1 MIGVQ
6 ASLQTAFIE
15 SMSSTLIPA
24 YEKSS
29 QNMFKQLHDAFSV
42 GIKDCELILLKLILI
57 EIRNYNYYLPSVMVQ
72 FNTYLQHMPQPQAMG
87 GNSEELNNKL
97 AMLKQLIESNLHKH
111 RTELTDAMLETQREV
126 KSLEILLA
134 RQVQETI
141 RAELRK
147 HMETQNM
154 AMRSQAA
161 TPAPTYDLR
170 DSIKQLLLSGQI
182 NKAFHQALLANDL
195 SLVEFTLRHT
205 DSNLAFAPEGC
216 RLEQKVLLS
225 LIQQISADMSNHNE
239 LKQR

>member
-1 MIGVQ
+1 MRNLHRTCLNSFTRHSVWALRTVSNEG
-6 ASLQTAFIE
+6 
-15 SMSSTLIPA
+15 TLVD
-24 YEKSS
+24 
-29 QNMFKQLHDAFSV
+29 QNLNNVLFCFA
-42 GIKDCELILLKLILI
+42 
-57 EIRNYNYYLPSVMVQ
+57 VMVE
-72 FNTYLQHMPQPQAMG
+72 FNAYLQDMPQP
-87 GNSEELNNKL
+87 LNGEDLSNK
-97 AMLKQLIESNLHKH
+97 MVILKQLVETNLLKH

-141 RAELRK
+141 RVELRK
-147 HMETQNM
+147 YMDTQSM
-154 AMRSQAA
+154 ALRSQAA

-170 DSIKQLLLSGQI
+170 DSIKQLLLAGQI

-205 DSNLAFAPEGC
+205 DRMQVFSPEGC

>member
-1 MIGVQ
+1 MLSKYI
-6 ASLQTAFIE
+6 F
-15 SMSSTLIPA
+15 
-24 YEKSS
+24 
-29 QNMFKQLHDAFSV
+29 
-42 GIKDCELILLKLILI
+42 
-57 EIRNYNYYLPSVMVQ
+57 YLCFVVMVE
-72 FNTYLQHMPQPQAMG
+72 FNAYLQHMPQPHNG
-87 GNSEELNNKL
+87 EELSNKL
-97 AMLKQLIESNLHKH
+97 GLLKQLVETNLLKH

-141 RAELRK
+141 RTELRK
-147 HMETQNM
+147 HMDNQNM
-154 AMRSQAA
+154 ALRSQAA

-170 DSIKQLLLSGQI
+170 ESIKQLLLAGQI

-195 SLVEFTLRHT
+195 NLVEFTLRHT
-205 DSNLAFAPEGC
+205 DRMQVFAPDGC